1 MDDVFSRSVAD
12 GRMMWL
18 PDQSPSGTGWMIG
31 SLPSR
36 RPVLYMGM
44 KYCVGV
50 CVHACVSTLKRIILI
65 IKEWNWDKE
74 MCRVK
79 INPDALEN
87 SLQNKENGNVF

>member
-44 KYCVGV
+44 QCCVDV
-50 CVHACVSTLKRIILI
+50 CVRACVPTLKK
-65 IKEWNWDKE
+65 IKLD
-74 MCRVK
+74 
-79 INPDALEN
+79 
-87 SLQNKENGNVF
+87 NKEIELRQREV